1 MQDAKFLDEQ
11 DTPQQLQPSV
21 CFHCF
26 EAVPEGLDLTVA
38 IDGAEQP
45 MCCYGCKSVAETIVD
60 QGLTHFYKYRD
71 TSKTDVKLIPDELSH
86 INEQL
91 KRYDDPDIQ
100 REFVRSDDHQQSATL
115 AIEGMTCAACAWLI
129 EKQLHHT
136 AGVQKVVVNSAT
148 ERVQVV
154 WDQRHTQ
161 LSQILSAIY
170 AVGYKALPFQQADIE
185 ASYDRKRRGFI
196 RRLGV
201 AGIASMQTMM
211 VAFGLY
217 YEDIDATTK
226 LYFWWVSLLFTAPV
240 IVYSCQPFFANA
252 IRALKARTLNM
263 DVPVA
268 LAMAVMFIA
277 SFYATITDTG
287 EVYYE
292 CVTMFA
298 FFLLSGRFLE
308 LQARHK
314 AIANAANLMKLIPAI
329 AERAQS
335 DDQWEQVMVKYLE
348 AGDTI
353 RVLPGDTI
361 PVDGTLLSEQAW
373 CDESLLTGESRPV
386 VKRQNE
392 SLYAGS
398 VNQEQAILLQVSATR
413 QDTLLSSI
421 IHMQDSA
428 MEQKPSFV
436 RIADVVSRYFIAA
449 MLLVTALTYG
459 VWWFI
464 DPDRAFWVTLAV
476 LVATCP
482 CALSLAAPTAMSG
495 AVSRLN
501 RVGILLKQAALI
513 ERLPSMKTICVDK
526 TGTLTQ
532 GRFSL
537 VNEWILSDRYTDNEV
552 HRLAASLEQASEH
565 PLSRPFKQR
574 AAVLPYV
581 TTENHPG
588 AGICGRYHKTN
599 YRIGSLEFVQT
610 LAPQA
615 ESPDPHANVFLADA
629 EGLIAAWQV
638 DDQARPDAEETIAW
652 CTAQGYDVVM
662 LTGDSSE
669 RAHAMAETLGI
680 TKVFA
685 ELKPADKLWHLQA
698 LQVKGPV
705 LMIGD
710 GINDGPVLAAADG
723 SITFA
728 SGSDLAQAGSD
739 VVILT
744 GDLSALRRLQET
756 AQLTRRII
764 RQNFAWALGYNLT
777 ILPLA
782 VTGQV
787 GPLLAMLGMSM
798 SSLIVMANSLR
809 LMRDVR

>member
-1 MQDAKFLDEQ
+1 MQEINIAHEENTSLRSE
-11 DTPQQLQPSV
+11 PPV

-26 EAVPEGLDLTVA
+26 EPVPQGLDLTVT
-38 IDGAEQP
+38 IDGSEQP
-45 MCCYGCKSVAETIVD
+45 MCCYGCQSVAETIVE

-71 TSKTDVKLIPDELSH
+71 TSKTDIKLIPDELSQ
-86 INEQL
+86 IDEQL
-91 KRYDDPDIQ
+91 KKYDDPDIQ
-100 REFVRSDDHQQSATL
+100 REFVRSNAHQQSATL

-129 EKQLHHT
+129 EKQLHN
-136 AGVQKVVVNSAT
+136 ASGVTKVVVNSAT
-148 ERVQVV
+148 ERVQVI
-154 WDQRHTQ
+154 WDDRHIQ

-185 ASYDRKRRGFI
+185 ASYERKRRGYI

-217 YEDIDATTK
+217 FEDIDETTK
-226 LYFWWVSLLFTAPV
+226 LYFWWLSLLFTAPV

-252 IRALKARTLNM
+252 LRALKARTLNM

-268 LAMAVMFIA
+268 LAMAIMFIA
-277 SFYATITDTG
+277 SFYATVTDTG
-287 EVYYE
+287 DVYYE

-314 AIANAANLMKLIPAI
+314 AVANAANLMKLIPAI
-329 AERAQS
+329 AERQTS
-335 DDQWEQVMVKYLE
+335 EGEWEQVMVKYLE
-348 AGDTI
+348 AGDII
-353 RVLPGDTI
+353 RVRPGDTI
-361 PVDGTLLSEQAW
+361 PVDGHLESDTAW

-386 VKRQNE
+386 AKRPQE
-392 SLYAGS
+392 VLYAGS
-398 VNQEQAILLQVSATR
+398 VNQEQAILLRVSATR

-449 MLLVTALTYG
+449 MLIVTALTYG
-459 VWWFI
+459 AWWFI
-464 DPDRAFWVTLAV
+464 DQDRAFWVTLAV

-532 GRFSL
+532 GKFSI
-537 VNEWILSDRYTDNEV
+537 VNEWLLSDDLSDNEIL
-552 HRLAASLEQASEH
+552 RLAASLEQASEH
-565 PLSRPFKQR
+565 PLSRPFRQR
-574 AAVLPYV
+574 AAVLPNV

-588 AGICGRYHKTN
+588 AGIIGRYHKVT
-599 YRIGSLEFVQT
+599 YRIGSFEFIKQI
-610 LAPQA
+610 APQV
-615 ESPDPHANVFLADA
+615 ESPDSRANVFLANS

-638 DDQARPDAEETIAW
+638 DDQARPDAAETIAW
-652 CTAQGYDVVM
+652 CSQQGYQVVM

-669 RAHAMAETLGI
+669 RAQAMAEKLGI
-680 TKVFA
+680 HQVFA

-698 LQVKGPV
+698 LQVNGPV

-728 SGSDLAQAGSD
+728 SGSDLAQSGSD

-744 GDLSALRRLQET
+744 GDLGALRRLQET
-756 AQLTRRII
+756 SQLTRRII

-798 SSLIVMANSLR
+798 SSLIVMTNSLR